1 MFSYLQFLVKST
13 NQHGVHSPFVYNYI
27 TKGLYQQ
34 KKNPSISH
42 KTNQWLV
49 QSIQYFQPNS
59 INLSDKTLLES
70 IKDISLEKTVDLSNA
85 DLILDRYTLENYTR
99 ILQTINN
106 MNNSQLLLIASY
118 KKYPK
123 SFFNELRNNPEIT
136 LVVDFYYG
144 CLISKRTEQPK
155 QNFFIRY

>member
-27 TKGLYQQ
+27 TKGLYNA
-34 KKNPSISH
+34 KKNLQVSN
-42 KTNQWLV
+42 KTNQWLLH
-49 QSIQYFQPNS
+49 SIQYFQPKTIYVSN
-59 INLSDKTLLES
+59 INLLNDIKEIS
-70 IKDISLEKTVDLSNA
+70 IEKSTKLSNA
-85 DLILDRYTLENYTR
+85 DLILDCYEAKNHTQ
-99 ILQTINN
+99 ILQTINS

-118 KKYPK
+118 SSYPK
-123 SFFNELRNNPEIT
+123 SFFNELRKNPDIT

>member
-1 MFSYLQFLVKST
+1 MLSKLQFLVKST

-27 TKGLYQQ
+27 TKGLYEN
-34 KKNPSISH
+34 KKKSL
-42 KTNQWLV
+42 KTNKTQQWLQ
-49 QSIQYFQPNS
+49 QSMDYFNPNS
-59 INLSDKTLLES
+59 ICFLNDKSS
-70 IKDISLEKTVDLSNA
+70 IITEKVSTKENISFKTA
-85 DLILDRYTLENYTR
+85 DLIVARYTTENRKR
-99 ILQTINN
+99 ILQTIKS

-118 KKYPK
+118 SSYPQ

-155 QNFFIRY
+155 QNFYIRF

>member
-34 KKNPSISH
+34 KKDFSTPH
-42 KTNQWLV
+42 KTNQWLL
-49 QSIQYFQPNS
+49 QSIQYFQPKTVYVSN
-59 INLSDKTLLES
+59 INLLND
-70 IKDISLEKTVDLSNA
+70 IKEISVEKTVDLSNA
-85 DLILDRYTLENYTR
+85 DLILDHYTLENHAR
-99 ILQTINN
+99 IVQTINS

-118 KKYPK
+118 SSYPK
-123 SFFNELRNNPEIT
+123 SFFNELRKNPKIT

>member
-27 TKGLYQQ
+27 TKGFYEQ
-34 KKNPSISH
+34 KNNFCILN
-42 KTNQWLV
+42 KTNRWLLN
-49 QSIQYFQPNS
+49 SIQYFQPKTIYVSN
-59 INLSDKTLLES
+59 INLLND
-70 IKDISLEKTVDLSNA
+70 IKEISVEKTVDLSNA
-85 DLILDRYTLENYTR
+85 DLILDHYTLENHAR

-118 KKYPK
+118 SSYPK
-123 SFFNELRNNPEIT
+123 SFFNELRKNPEIT

>member
-1 MFSYLQFLVKST
+1 MFSYLQFLIKST

-34 KKNPSISH
+34 KKDFAISH
-42 KTNQWLV
+42 KTNQLLL
-49 QSIQYFQPNS
+49 QSIQYFQPTK
-59 INLSDKTLLES
+59 ICFLDEGLSVVVWKVYTHKS
-70 IKDISLEKTVDLSNA
+70 FDLTAA
-85 DLILDRYTLENYTR
+85 DLILDRYTVENHKR
-99 ILQTINN
+99 IVQTIRS
-106 MNNSQLLLIASY
+106 MSNSQLLLIASY
-118 KKYPK
+118 SSYPK
-123 SFFNELRNNPEIT
+123 AFINELRQNPDIT

>member
-1 MFSYLQFLVKST
+1 MLSKLLFLLKST

-27 TKGLYQQ
+27 TKGLYEN
-34 KKNPSISH
+34 KKKSL
-42 KTNQWLV
+42 KTNKTQQWLQ
-49 QSIQYFQPNS
+49 QSMDYFNPNS
-59 INLSDKTLLES
+59 ICFLNDKSS
-70 IKDISLEKTVDLSNA
+70 IITEKVSTKENISFKTA
-85 DLILDRYTLENYTR
+85 DLIVARYTTENRKR
-99 ILQTINN
+99 ILQTIKS

-118 KKYPK
+118 SSYPQ

-155 QNFFIRY
+155 QNFYIRF

>member
-27 TKGLYQQ
+27 TKGLYEQ
-34 KKNPSISH
+34 KNDFCILN
-42 KTNQWLV
+42 KTNRWLLN
-49 QSIQYFQPNS
+49 SIQYFQPKTIYVSN
-59 INLSDKTLLES
+59 INLLNDIKEIS
-70 IKDISLEKTVDLSNA
+70 IEKSTKLSNA
-85 DLILDRYTLENYTR
+85 NLILDRYEAKNHTQ

-123 SFFNELRNNPEIT
+123 SFLNELRKNPEIT

>member
-27 TKGLYQQ
+27 TKGLYEPQ
-34 KKNPSISH
+34 KDFSNFN

-49 QSIQYFQPNS
+49 QSIQYFKPNK
-59 INLSDKTLLES
+59 IYTTDKTLLETIEKIS
-70 IKDISLEKTVDLSNA
+70 IEKTIDLSTA
-85 DLILDRYTLENYTR
+85 DLILDHYEAKNHTQ
-99 ILQTINN
+99 ILQTIKT

-118 KKYPK
+118 SYPK
-123 SFFNELRNNPEIT
+123 SFFDELRKNPEIT

>member
-1 MFSYLQFLVKST
+1 MFSYLQFLIKST

-27 TKGLYQQ
+27 TKGLYEPQ
-34 KKNPSISH
+34 KDFSNFN

-49 QSIQYFQPNS
+49 QSIQYFKPNK
-59 INLSDKTLLES
+59 IYITDKTLLEDIKEIS
-70 IKDISLEKTVDLSNA
+70 INKTVDLSIA
-85 DLILDRYTLENYTR
+85 DLILERYAPENHTR
-99 ILQTINN
+99 IRQTINSIG
-106 MNNSQLLLIASY
+106 NSQLLLIASY
-118 KKYPK
+118 SYSK
-123 SFFNELRNNPEIT
+123 SFFDELRKNPEIT

>member
-1 MFSYLQFLVKST
+1 MFSKLQFLFKST
-13 NQHGVHSPFVYNYI
+13 NQHGVHSPFVFNYI

-34 KKNPSISH
+34 KKDFSVLN
-42 KTNQWLV
+42 KTHQWLL
-49 QSIQYFQPNS
+49 QSIQYFQPNTVYVG
-59 INLSDKTLLES
+59 DKSLVES
-70 IKDISLEKTVDLSNA
+70 IKQTSIEITVELQTA
-85 DLILDRYTLENYTR
+85 DLILERYTVENHTR

-106 MNNSQLLLIASY
+106 MSNSQLLLIATY
-118 KKYPK
+118 NYPK

-144 CLISKRTEQPK
+144 CLISKRSAQLK

>member
-27 TKGLYQQ
+27 TKGLYQH
-34 KKNPSISH
+34 KKDFAISH
-42 KTNQWLV
+42 KCNQWLL
-49 QSIQYFQPNS
+49 QSIQYFKPKAVY
-59 INLSDKTLLES
+59 LSDKTLLDS
-70 IKDISLEKTVDLSNA
+70 IKQTSIEITVELQTA
-85 DLILDRYTLENYTR
+85 DLILEHYTPENHTR

-106 MNNSQLLLIASY
+106 MSNSQLLLIATYSY
-118 KKYPK
+118 SKA
-123 SFFNELRNNPEIT
+123 FINELRQNPDIT

-144 CLISKRTEQPK
+144 CLISKRIEQPK

>member
-13 NQHGVHSPFVYNYI
+13 NQYGVHSPFVYNYI
-27 TKGLYQQ
+27 TKGLYNA
-34 KKNPSISH
+34 KKDLQVSN
-42 KTNQWLV
+42 KTNQWLLH
-49 QSIQYFQPNS
+49 SIQYFQPKTVYVSN
-59 INLSDKTLLES
+59 INLLSD
-70 IKDISLEKTVDLSNA
+70 IKKISVEKTVDLSNA
-85 DLILDRYTLENYTR
+85 DLILDLYTLENQTR
-99 ILQTINN
+99 IVQTINS

-123 SFFNELRNNPEIT
+123 SFFNELRKNPDIT